1 LLAEKLNK
9 EHGWEI
15 MIHIDGASGAF
26 IAPFQYPDL
35 LWRAPGRPRR
45 THSAP
50 RWPLA

>member
-1 LLAEKLNK
+1 
-9 EHGWEI
+9 

-35 LWRAPGRPRR
+35 PHR